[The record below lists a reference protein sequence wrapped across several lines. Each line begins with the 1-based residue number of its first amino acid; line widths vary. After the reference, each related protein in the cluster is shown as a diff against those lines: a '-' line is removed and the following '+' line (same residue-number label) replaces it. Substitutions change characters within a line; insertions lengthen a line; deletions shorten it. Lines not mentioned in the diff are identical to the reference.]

1 MKPQLANDADIEK
14 VIYPTIFQVKIDGV
28 RALNLNGT
36 LTGRS
41 LDPFKGRGITEYFSK
56 PEFIGL
62 DGEMI
67 LGENPASSERLCS
80 LTTGAMGKFKGVD
93 MMPNL
98 HWWCFDLINE
108 ETINQP
114 YHRRYNA
121 LYEKLLDLQ
130 HPRLH
135 LVPSCAVE
143 SREELEAKLA
153 ETFAAGYEGGILRNP
168 HALIKEGRPN
178 KHQQLMRFKP
188 WSDSEAIVT
197 GLTEGNANENDAETN
212 SLGRTERSSAQAGM
226 VPNGR
231 VGSIQGVLLAD
242 VFDPFTKKLLFAK
255 GLPVTVSKGEMT
267 TAEATHYWENPKEI
281 IGHIVKF
288 RHMTHGTLN
297 LPRFPNYISHRLK
310 EDM

>member
-14 VIYPTIFQVKIDGV
+14 VIYPAIYQQKIDGV
-28 RALNLNGT
+28 RALNLTGT

-41 LDPFKGRGITEYFSK
+41 LDPFKGFGITEYFSK
-56 PEFIGL
+56 PEFVGL
-62 DGEMI
+62 DGEMT
-67 LGENPASSERLCS
+67 LGQDPASPERLCS

-93 MMPNL
+93 MMQNL
-98 HWWCFDLINE
+98 HWWCFDLLNS
-108 ETINQP
+108 ETVNQT
-114 YHRRYNA
+114 YQHRYEA
-121 LYEKLLDLQ
+121 LREKVQALQ
-130 HPRLH
+130 HSRIH
-135 LVPSCAVE
+135 LVSSYVIHN
-143 SREELEAKLA
+143 REQLEAKLA

-168 HALIKEGRPN
+168 NALPKPGRPD

-188 WSDSEAIVT
+188 WSDSEVIVT
-197 GLTEGNANENDAETN
+197 GLTEGNANENDPETN

-288 RHMTHGTLN
+288 RHMTHGIKD